1 MPVSIVVTDLDGT
14 LLDSQRRLRPVDRA
28 TLERLGAA
36 GILRV
41 VATGRSLFSAR
52 RVLDASFPIDV
63 LVHTSGA
70 GIVRW
75 PDAHPLSA
83 LHMDGPLATRL
94 AAVLVELELDFML
107 HHAIPDNHRFFVHRV
122 SRDNADFERRLELY
136 AEHASELDL
145 RLLGAVPMCQ
155 ALVIQRDDDPSRR
168 IELMERLP
176 EFTVIRATSPLDHRS
191 LWLEIFP
198 RGVAK
203 SLASAWLRD
212 SGLGAGG
219 LCAAVGND
227 YNDIDLLQWADLPF
241 VVANA
246 PAELRERFPS
256 VASND
261 EGGFSEAVRRAL
273 AAAGG
278 PP

>member
-1 MPVSIVVTDLDGT
+1 MPVSIVVSDLDGT
-14 LLDSQRRLRPVDRA
+14 LLDSERRLRPVDRA
-28 TLERLGAA
+28 TLEELGAA
-36 GILRV
+36 GVVRV

-52 RVLDASFPIDV
+52 RVLDAGFPIDV

-75 PDAHPLSA
+75 PDAHPFSV
-83 LHMDGPLATRL
+83 LHMDAELATRL
-94 AAVLVELELDFML
+94 AGVLVELELDFML

-136 AEHASELDL
+136 AEHASELDVT
-145 RLLGAVPMCQ
+145 RLGAAPMCQ
-155 ALVIQRDDDPSRR
+155 AVVIQRDEDPSRQR
-168 IELMERLP
+168 ELVARLP
-176 EFTVIRATSPLDHRS
+176 EFTVIRATSPLDQRS
-191 LWLEIFP
+191 RWLEIFP

-203 SLASAWLRD
+203 SLASAWLRHR
-212 SGLGAGG
+212 GFGAGG
-219 LCAAVGND
+219 LCVAVGND
-227 YNDIDLLQWADLPF
+227 YNDVDLLEWADLPF

-246 PAELRERFPS
+246 PADLRQRFPS
-256 VASND
+256 VPSND

-273 AAAGG
+273 AAVGG